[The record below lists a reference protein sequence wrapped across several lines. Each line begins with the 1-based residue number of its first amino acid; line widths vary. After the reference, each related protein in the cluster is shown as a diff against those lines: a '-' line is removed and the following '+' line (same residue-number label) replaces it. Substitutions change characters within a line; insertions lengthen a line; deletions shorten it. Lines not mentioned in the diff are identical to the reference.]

1 MSHVDRPS
9 WDHYFMIMARDFI
22 LLRATCQ
29 RRKVGAVLVRDKRI
43 LTTGY
48 NGSPPG
54 MPHCTD
60 VGCLMIDG
68 HCVRCIHAEQNAIIQ
83 AALHGISTKGATC
96 YVSAAPCVHC
106 AKLLVAAGVVR
117 VVYGEE
123 YTDSIGVQMLR
134 EAGVDVEPFKG

>member
-1 MSHVDRPS
+1 MEKQERPS
-9 WDHYFMIMARDFI
+9 WDEYFMTMARDFVSK
-22 LLRATCQ
+22 RATCL

-54 MPHCTD
+54 MPHCTE
-60 VGCLMIDG
+60 VGCQMVDG
-68 HCVRCIHAEQNAIIQ
+68 HCVRCIHAEQNAIVQ

-96 YVSAAPCVHC
+96 YISAAPCIHC

-117 VVYGEE
+117 VVFGED
-123 YTDSIGVQMLR
+123 YTDDLGEQVLK
-134 EAGVDVEPFKG
+134 EAGVTVDRL